1 MTPRTVVVPL
11 DGSRFAERALP
22 VARSLAERLGG
33 RLLLLTTRWD
43 DDARDPSSYLE
54 RMASEQD
61 AASTDVLLVQ
71 DRPAP
76 QAIQVALEEDENRIV
91 CMTSHGRGRLRWAL
105 LGSVAEEVV
114 RSARR
119 PVVLVGR
126 HCSDDPPV
134 LLSHH
139 LVACVDASN
148 VADPVLPIAAEWAKA
163 LALDVHLTHVV
174 HPLDVQ
180 DAEHPPAALPAMIA
194 RLRAEGV
201 DATPVVVRRSY
212 VPGAL
217 ADYAG
222 ELPAALVLMTSHTRT
237 GVERVALGSVAM
249 GTLALSPCPVIVTR
263 AP

>member
-1 MTPRTVVVPL
+1 MTPRTFVVPL

-22 VARSLAERLGG
+22 VAHSLAERLGG
-33 RLLLLTTRWD
+33 RLLLMTTRWD
-43 DDARDPSSYLE
+43 DDARDPSSYLA
-54 RMASEQD
+54 RMAGEQN
-61 AASTDVLLVQ
+61 AVPTDVLLIQ

-76 QAIQVALEEDENRIV
+76 QAIDVALEEDEDRVV

-105 LGSVAEEVV
+105 LGSVAEEVI
-114 RSARR
+114 RNARR

-126 HCSDDPPV
+126 HCSYDLPAP
-134 LLSHH
+134 SRH
-139 LVACVDASN
+139 LMACVDGSN
-148 VADPVLPIAAEWAKA
+148 VADPVLPIAAEWAAA
-163 LALDVHLTHVV
+163 LTVDVHLTNVV

-180 DAEHPPAALPAMIA
+180 DAVHPPAVIPAMIA

-201 DATPVVVRRSY
+201 DATPVVLRRSY

-222 ELPAALVLMTSHTRT
+222 ELPAALVVMTSHART
-237 GVERVALGSVAM
+237 GFDRVALGSVAM

-263 AP
+263 AS